1 MGNIF
6 NDDFRDFIQ
15 ALNTNEVEYIL
26 VGGYAVILH
35 GYRRTTGDMD
45 IWVNTTL
52 NNLVKL
58 KKGFIAFGL
67 PTNDLTEEKFLHDNA
82 IDVFTYGRSPVSID
96 IMKAV
101 KGLQF
106 DEAFASS
113 EIYIESDLQ
122 IRFIN
127 YQQLIKAKE
136 SSGRHKDMDDIEKL
150 K

>member
-6 NDDFRDFIQ
+6 NDDFRDFLQ

-52 NNLVKL
+52 DNLNKL
-58 KKGFIAFGL
+58 KKAFLEFGL
-67 PTNDLTEEKFLHDNA
+67 PTNDLTDEKFLHDNSV
-82 IDVFTYGRSPVSID
+82 DVFTYGRSPVSID
-96 IMKAV
+96 VMKAV

-106 DEAFASS
+106 NEAFNSS
-113 EIYIESDLQ
+113 DIYIEDGLQ

-127 YQQLIKAKE
+127 YEQLIKAKE